1 MFSLYTLDI
10 LFNVTFFVTLIY
22 GWQIYSGSAAIRGN
36 TKGFAFMFAV
46 FAALMLGLYD
56 IGYGYSGDRELYAYS
71 FLQHVNSDKSWSE
84 ILSNKEWAFYLYQN
98 LTSFL
103 GEPQYWFILT
113 AFIYVFNYYV
123 VAKRIA
129 SESTLLLFLAIVGG
143 FCFNSYGTNTIRAG
157 LALS

>member
-1 MFSLYTLDI
+1 M
-10 LFNVTFFVTLIY
+10 
-22 GWQIYSGSAAIRGN
+22 
-36 TKGFAFMFAV
+36 
-46 FAALMLGLYD
+46 
-56 IGYGYSGDRELYAYS
+56 
-71 FLQHVNSDKSWSE
+71 
-84 ILSNKEWAFYLYQN
+84 
-98 LTSFL
+98 TSFL

-157 LALS
+157 LALSFVVVGLTYYENIWKSLVFFFIAYNIHHSTAIPIAAF

>member
-10 LFNVTFFVTLIY
+10 LYNVTFFITLIY

-36 TKGFAFMFAV
+36 TKGIAFMFAV

-56 IGYGYSGDRELYAYS
+56 IGYGYSGDRELYAYF
-71 FLQHVNSDKSWSE
+71 FLQHVNSNISWNE

-103 GEPQYWFILT
+103 EEPQYWFVLT
-113 AFIYVFNYYV
+113 AFIYVFNYYF
-123 VAKRIA
+123 VAKKIA
-129 SESTLLLFLAIVGG
+129 PENTLLLFLAVVG
-143 FCFNSYGTNTIRAG
+143 
-157 LALS
+157 LSLIHI

>member
-10 LFNVTFFVTLIY
+10 LYNVTFFITLIY

-36 TKGFAFMFAV
+36 TKGIAFMFAV

-56 IGYGYSGDRELYAYS
+56 IGYGYSGDRELYAYF
-71 FLQHVNSDKSWSE
+71 FLQHVNSNISWNE

-103 GEPQYWFILT
+103 EEPQYWFVLT
-113 AFIYVFNYYV
+113 AFIYV
-123 VAKRIA
+123 
-129 SESTLLLFLAIVGG
+129 
-143 FCFNSYGTNTIRAG
+143 C
-157 LALS
+157 